1 MNHSIM
7 PFLYKMHIS
16 HNTKK
21 QPLHCMAKH
30 RIEKPE
36 NQPIF
41 CYIYQKLKYL
51 TASLYYYPQQYIS
64 TEFSVTTEHL
74 QYIDINL

>member
-1 MNHSIM
+1 MLILHK
-7 PFLYKMHIS
+7 KMCRTTQKSNRYIVLL
-16 HNTKK
+16 
-21 QPLHCMAKH
+21 QH
-30 RIEKPE
+30 RIKKPE

-51 TASLYYYPQQYIS
+51 AASFHYYPQQYIS
-64 TEFSVTTEHL
+64 TEFSATTEHL